1 MTRPVAGDDHY
12 SMNEKKLL
20 FKGNLLKN
28 DHDVDGDDIFLRF
41 FDGVRVGDKGVPTVE
56 GTYGTF
62 TFDANGKFTYELD
75 SDNPAVAGLGKGE
88 ALIEK
93 ATYKISDGHGGT
105 DVGYFS
111 LVINGRNDAPV
122 ITSSTNVEVVE
133 NSTDTGLK
141 VTATDADVNDTLT
154 YGIVDGGDSELFTID
169 PVTGKLSFVT
179 APDFENP
186 TDANGD
192 NSYQVTV
199 SASDGHKTTVSA
211 VSVAV
216 TDVNEQT
223 ATPRINEIHYDNV
236 GADTGEFVEI
246 RVATGEDISGMTV
259 EFYNGS
265 NGAQYGSAAS
275 LSSMD
280 MTSDGTYDYY
290 VLNLPQ
296 DGIQN
301 GSPDAVA
308 LANNGEVVEFLS
320 YEGTLTAT
328 SGTAA
333 GMTSTDIGVS
343 ETTSTPA
350 GQSLQRTGDDATDW
364 VGPVDATRGG
374 ANDGDGGP
382 GEPGEPGTPMLIS
395 EIQGTGTASLVEG
408 QNVKVSAVVTH
419 MVDNG
424 FFLQEETSDSDGNAL
439 TSEGIFVF
447 TGGVPTVAIGAH
459 VELSGIVDEYFGL
472 TELTDISAITTISIG
487 NALPEYTDV
496 VLPNATAD
504 ALEKFEGMR
513 VSLSSSNGEE
523 LTVTGNF
530 NLQRYGEIEVSAGQK
545 VQPTQIYDAQTQ
557 SAEIDA
563 LTEQNGLNHIIIDDG
578 ITAQNPDEFKYIGID
593 AAHGDNGNGY
603 LDSGD
608 HFTGDGPTLRNGAEI
623 TAPIKGVMSY
633 GFDSYRMNVDGQ
645 LAVDETTNSGAR
657 TDAPADTGGDLTV
670 SSFNVLNYFTTLGDR
685 GAVSEADFERQT
697 AKIVDA
703 MKTIDADV
711 FGLEEIQNNGF
722 GSESAIA
729 TLVDALNDAYGSD
742 VYEYV
747 TYEDHN
753 TGATATQLGTDAITS
768 GLIYKTGE
776 LTLTGSDY
784 LVFDDGAMQRNRPSV
799 LGTFED
805 KDTGEVFS
813 VNANHFKS
821 KGDSGLT
828 DTADPNYDQ
837 GDGQSFWNDVR
848 TDAANQLTEWLASD
862 PTNSGDSDVL
872 IIGDLNSYMREDPIQ
887 AIEAVGY
894 TNVVKEHIGDDAFS
908 YIFDGQWGT
917 LDHGLA
923 SGSLASQITGAT
935 EWHINSQEPNL
946 LAYSTEFKDPGFYS
960 DDPYAASDH
969 DPLIIGLK
977 LGQQSDCVLA

>member
-1 MTRPVAGDDHY
+1 MTRPVAVDDDF
-12 SMNEKKLL
+12 SMNVKKQI

-28 DHDVDGDDIFLRF
+28 DYDVDGDDVFLRF
-41 FDGVRVGDKGVPTVE
+41 FDGVRVGDKGVPTVD

-75 SDNPAVAGLGKGE
+75 LDNPAVAGLGKGE

-93 ATYKISDGHGGT
+93 ATYKISDGHGDT

-122 ITSSTNVEVVE
+122 ITSATDIMVAE
-133 NSTDTGLK
+133 NEIDTGLT
-141 VTATDADVNDTLT
+141 VTATDPDVNDTLT
-154 YGIVDGGDSELFTID
+154 YGIVDGGDSDLFTID
-169 PVTGKLSFVT
+169 PTTGKLSFIN

-186 TDANGD
+186 LDANGD

-199 SASDGHKTTVSA
+199 SANDGHKTVVSA
-211 VSVAV
+211 VSVEV
-216 TDVNEQT
+216 TDVIEQV
-223 ATPRINEIHYDNV
+223 ATPRINEIHYDNA
-236 GADTGEFVEI
+236 GADSGEFVEI
-246 RVATGEDISGMTV
+246 RVTAGEDVSGMQV

-265 NGAQYGSAAS
+265 NGAQYGNVAPVSAMS
-275 LSSMD
+275 

-301 GSPDAVA
+301 GSPDA
-308 LANNGEVVEFLS
+308 LSLSKNGEVIEFLS

-328 SGTAA
+328 NGTAA
-333 GMTSTDIGVS
+333 GMASTDIGVS

-350 GQSLQRTGDDATDW
+350 GQSLQRTGDGPTEW
-364 VGPVDATRGG
+364 TGPVDATKGG
-374 ANDGDGGP
+374 ANDGDTG
-382 GEPGEPGTPMLIS
+382 PGEPGTPMLIS

-408 QNVKVSAVVTH
+408 QTVKVSAVVTH
-419 MVDNG
+419 MVADG
-424 FFLQEETSDSDGNAL
+424 FFLQEEASDNDGNAL

-447 TGGVPTVAIGAH
+447 TGGTPTVAIGSL
-459 VELSGIVDEYFGL
+459 VELSGTVDEYFGL
-472 TELTDISAITTISIG
+472 TELTDISGLTTVSTG
-487 NALPEYTDV
+487 HALPDYADV

-513 VSLSSSNGEE
+513 VSLSSSNGED

-545 VQPTQIYDAQTQ
+545 VQPTQVYDAQTQ
-557 SAEIDA
+557 SGEIDA
-563 LTEQNGLNHIIIDDG
+563 LTEQNSLNRIIIDDG
-578 ITAQNPDEFKYIGID
+578 ITAQNPDEFKYIGVD

-623 TAPIKGVMSY
+623 TAPIKGVMTY

-645 LAVDETTNSGAR
+645 LSVDEATNSGVR

-685 GAVSEADFERQT
+685 GAVTEADFARQT

-747 TYEDHN
+747 TYEDHA
-753 TGATATQLGTDAITS
+753 TGATATKLGTDAITS

-784 LVFDDGAMQRNRPSV
+784 LEFDDGAMQRNRPSV

-821 KGDSGLT
+821 KGASGLT
-828 DTADPNYDQ
+828 DASDPNYDQ
-837 GDGQSFWNDVR
+837 DDGQSFWNDVR

-862 PTNSGDSDVL
+862 PTKSGDSDVL
-872 IIGDLNSYMREDPIQ
+872 VIGDLNSYMNEDPIQ
-887 AIEAVGY
+887 AIEAAGY
-894 TNVVKEHIGDDAFS
+894 ANIVKDMIGDDAFS

-923 SGSLASQITGAT
+923 SETLAGQVTGAT

-960 DDPYAASDH
+960 ADPYAASDH

-977 LGQQSDCVLA
+977 LGQNDCVLA

>member
-1 MTRPVAGDDHY
+1 MTRPVAVDDDF
-12 SMNEKKLL
+12 SMNVKKQT

-28 DHDVDGDDIFLRF
+28 DYDVDGDDVFLRF
-41 FDGVRVGDKGVPTVE
+41 FDGVRVGDKGVPTVD

-75 SDNPAVAGLGKGE
+75 LDNPAVAGLGKGE

-111 LVINGRNDAPV
+111 LVINGRNDGPV
-122 ITSSTNVEVVE
+122 ITSATEIAVAE
-133 NSTDTGLK
+133 NATDTGLIVK
-141 VTATDADVNDTLT
+141 ATDADVNDTLT
-154 YGIVDGGDSELFTID
+154 YGIVDGGDSDLFTID
-169 PVTGKLSFVT
+169 PTTGKLSFVN

-186 TDANGD
+186 LDANGD

-199 SASDGHKTTVSA
+199 SANDGHKTVVSA
-211 VSVAV
+211 VSVEV
-216 TDVNEQT
+216 TDVVEQV
-223 ATPRINEIHYDNV
+223 ATPRINEIHYDNA
-236 GADTGEFVEI
+236 GADSGEFVEI
-246 RVATGEDISGMTV
+246 RVTAGEDVSGMQV

-265 NGAQYGSAAS
+265 NGAQYGNVAPVSAMS
-275 LSSMD
+275 

-301 GSPDAVA
+301 GSPDA
-308 LANNGEVVEFLS
+308 LSLSKNGEVIEFLS

-343 ETTSTPA
+343 ETTLTPA
-350 GQSLQRTGDDATDW
+350 GQSLQRTGDGPTEW
-364 VGPVDATRGG
+364 TGPVDATRGG
-374 ANDGDGGP
+374 ANDGDTG
-382 GEPGEPGTPMLIS
+382 PGEPGTPMLIS

-408 QNVKVSAVVTH
+408 QTVKVSAVVTH
-419 MVDNG
+419 MVADG
-424 FFLQEETSDSDGNAL
+424 FFLQEEASDNDGNAL

-447 TGGVPTVAIGAH
+447 TGGTPTVAIGSL
-459 VELSGIVDEYFGL
+459 VELSGTVDEYFGL
-472 TELTDISAITTISIG
+472 TELTDISGLTTVSTG
-487 NALPEYTDV
+487 HALPDYADV

-513 VSLSSSNGEE
+513 VSLSSSNGED
-523 LTVTGNF
+523 LTITGNF

-545 VQPTQIYDAQTQ
+545 VQPTQVYDAQTQ
-557 SAEIDA
+557 SGEIDA
-563 LTEQNGLNHIIIDDG
+563 LTEQNSLNRIIIDDG
-578 ITAQNPDEFKYIGID
+578 ITAQNPDEFKYIGVD

-623 TAPIKGVMSY
+623 TAPIKGVMTY

-645 LAVDETTNSGAR
+645 LAVDEATNSGAR

-685 GAVSEADFERQT
+685 GAVTEADFARQT

-747 TYEDHN
+747 TYEDHA
-753 TGATATQLGTDAITS
+753 TGTTATKLGTDAITS

-784 LVFDDGAMQRNRPSV
+784 LEFDDGAMQRNRPSV

-821 KGDSGLT
+821 KGASGLT
-828 DTADPNYDQ
+828 DASDPNYDQ

-862 PTNSGDSDVL
+862 PTKSGDSDVL
-872 IIGDLNSYMREDPIQ
+872 VIGDLNSYMNEDPIQ
-887 AIEAVGY
+887 AIEAAGY
-894 TNVVKEHIGDDAFS
+894 ANIVKDMIGDDAFS

-923 SGSLASQITGAT
+923 SDTLAGQVTGAT

-960 DDPYAASDH
+960 ADPYAASDH

-977 LGQQSDCVLA
+977 LGQNDCVLA